1 MLCDTWLTLIGRSLL
16 QLCFGM
22 CDVSPGRLLSRRHAP
37 SLMLDTFVA
46 SRRSIPQQQDSAWQT
61 AAVRTRAPPGGVP
74 ASYPQQKL
82 PIL

>member
-22 CDVSPGRLLSRRHAP
+22 CIVPPGRLFSRHHAH
-37 SLMLDTFVA
+37 SLTPDMSIA